1 MLLSKFK
8 DRIFYGWV
16 VVATFFIAGT
26 AIWGIRFSFGVFFK
40 SLESE
45 FALSRATTSAIFSA
59 QMVLGG
65 IFTILG
71 GWALDRFGPRIVILL
86 MGICTGL
93 SLLLAGQTSALWQIF
108 LAYSLLMAM
117 GTGAIFV
124 VVMSTVSRWFE
135 RRRGLALGLASL
147 GAGMGPLMVAPF
159 ATYLLSISDWRMAF
173 TILGAIAWVVV
184 IPLSRLLKRDPQ
196 EIGMLPD
203 GAEFSASTFLEQKPV
218 VSADHLS
225 PRQAFRTR
233 SFWLFIGIFFLF
245 SSSLFL
251 VLTHLVPHITDLG
264 FSAVEAAT
272 VLSVA
277 GGATIVG
284 RVLFGMASDRMGRKR
299 AVMVGTLLHVTAM
312 VWLLWSREL
321 WMFYLWALVFGF
333 AWGGT
338 GPTMA
343 ALIGDTFG
351 LGRIGAILG
360 LLEVGFGTGAGL
372 GPVIGGAIF
381 DLKQSYFLAFLLG
394 VAAMLVTTV
403 LVSFIRRERGR
414 TVASR

>member
-1 MLLSKFK
+1 MLLAKFK
-8 DRIFYGWV
+8 GRMFYGWV

-203 GAEFSASTFLEQKPV
+203 GAEFSAS
-218 VSADHLS
+218 
-225 PRQAFRTR
+225 
-233 SFWLFIGIFFLF
+233 
-245 SSSLFL
+245 
-251 VLTHLVPHITDLG
+251 
-264 FSAVEAAT
+264 
-272 VLSVA
+272 
-277 GGATIVG
+277 
-284 RVLFGMASDRMGRKR
+284 
-299 AVMVGTLLHVTAM
+299 
-312 VWLLWSREL
+312 
-321 WMFYLWALVFGF
+321 
-333 AWGGT
+333 
-338 GPTMA
+338 
-343 ALIGDTFG
+343 
-351 LGRIGAILG
+351 
-360 LLEVGFGTGAGL
+360 
-372 GPVIGGAIF
+372 
-381 DLKQSYFLAFLLG
+381 
-394 VAAMLVTTV
+394 
-403 LVSFIRRERGR
+403 
-414 TVASR
+414 

>member
-1 MLLSKFK
+1 
-8 DRIFYGWV
+8 
-16 VVATFFIAGT
+16 
-26 AIWGIRFSFGVFFK
+26 
-40 SLESE
+40 
-45 FALSRATTSAIFSA
+45 
-59 QMVLGG
+59 
-65 IFTILG
+65 
-71 GWALDRFGPRIVILL
+71 
-86 MGICTGL
+86 
-93 SLLLAGQTSALWQIF
+93 
-108 LAYSLLMAM
+108 
-117 GTGAIFV
+117 
-124 VVMSTVSRWFE
+124 
-135 RRRGLALGLASL
+135 
-147 GAGMGPLMVAPF
+147 
-159 ATYLLSISDWRMAF
+159 
-173 TILGAIAWVVV
+173 
-184 IPLSRLLKRDPQ
+184 
-196 EIGMLPD
+196 MLPD

-245 SSSLFL
+245 SGSLFL

-299 AVMVGTLLHVTAM
+299 AVMVGTLLHVIAM
-312 VWLLWSREL
+312 VWLLWSQEL
-321 WMFYLWALVFGF
+321 WMFYLWALVFGL